1 MLRLAIRLPIALSLA
16 LLSVQPVFAGQAV
29 DRTSVEVVKVQGV
42 IDPVVADYV
51 LGTIEDAERSGA
63 TVVLQIDSRGTYGD
77 EALRLGRALR
87 DARVPVVAWIGP
99 AGARAAGGALFLV
112 YGSGLSA
119 MAPGAGMG
127 PARPFD
133 LSTTA
138 DAEGPAVSAEGRRQL
153 EGLALGTGVTAEGID
168 ALMDEAL
175 AAGPALDVAAVEV
188 VAPDEGSATLPGLLA
203 GIDGMEVRTAA
214 GPVTLST
221 IDRSERRID
230 VRFHD
235 MGPGRRVLH
244 AVATPTAFYVLL
256 IVAMWGIAFEF
267 TQPGVGLAGIAG
279 VLSLALAVYSLT
291 VIPVSWLGLALILAG
306 TALQVLDVVI
316 RRVAL
321 LTLTGT
327 ALFAVGSVLAWND
340 VAPAVDVSPWLIGF
354 ATLGGL
360 LFFGFGMTVAIQA
373 RERVRRS
380 QVGLVGLVGE
390 ARADLDP
397 EGSVHVKGTLW
408 RARSMD
414 GPIPKGT
421 RVRVRGIDGLIL
433 RVEREHD

>member
-127 PARPFD
+127 PGRPFD

-138 DAEGPAVSAEGRRQL
+138 DAEGPAVLAEGRRQL
-153 EGLALGTGVTAEGID
+153 QALALGTGVTAEGID

-221 IDRSERRID
+221 IDRPERRID

-327 ALFAVGSVLAWND
+327 ALFAVGSVIAWND
-340 VAPAVDVSPWLIGF
+340 VASAVDVSPWLIGF